1 MNSYDYEA
9 AKIIAAE
16 SINKYGGAVNLIT
29 KGVAGGYDS
38 SGNVTADTPDAILS
52 GISTPP
58 VMYST
63 KEIDGTSIIT
73 GDSFVC
79 FQSDSAPS
87 IGMQITI
94 TGKTLRVINVTSVA
108 SISNIVLY
116 YKLQLRD

>member
-1 MNSYDYEA
+1 MTSYDYDA
-9 AKIIAAE
+9 AKIIASE
-16 SINKYGGAVNLIT
+16 SINKYGGAANLVT

-38 SGNVTADTPDAILS
+38 SGNVTADTPDVTLS
-52 GISTPP
+52 GISTPLGI
-58 VMYST
+58 YSV
-63 KEIDGTSIIT
+63 KEIDGTSIMN